1 MVFIQYLFV
10 VMIVAGVALF
20 MYKDKKSKAEE
31 GGFGW
36 GEILLVRIFFL
47 LLFYKLMFQLL
58 SLTCD
63 GTTTAIQDRIKKS
76 YNRSS
81 ESMMLFM
88 NLFSSLYLL
97 VG

>member
-36 GEILLVRIFFL
+36 GEILLVRINFSSYYFKDEC
-47 LLFYKLMFQLL
+47 FSCFL
-58 SLTCD
+58 SL
-63 GTTTAIQDRIKKS
+63 AMARPLQSKIELRSRIIEAVK
-76 YNRSS
+76 
-81 ESMMLFM
+81 
-88 NLFSSLYLL
+88 
-97 VG
+97 V